1 MSLSS
6 SSRYLGWLRSLA
18 LLALVAA
25 PTLRAAPAPR
35 IVAVGDVHGAGDAF
49 VSILQKAGLIDAQ
62 KRWTGGTAILVQTG
76 DLLDRGQDVRQVLDL
91 LMALETEAAKA
102 GGRVN
107 ALLGNHELMNLIGE
121 TRDVAPEL

>member
-35 IVAVGDVHGAGDAF
+35 IVAIGDVHGARDAF

-62 KRWTGGTAILVQTG
+62 KRWTGGTTILVQTG
-76 DLLDRGQDVRQVLDL
+76 DLLDRGEGARQVLDL
-91 LMALETEAAKA
+91 MMALETQAAAA
-102 GGRVN
+102 GGRVQ
-107 ALLGNHELMNLIGE
+107 ALMGNHEVMN
-121 TRDVAPEL
+121 